1 MLLLKAETP
10 EPWDRGP
17 AGPEVNEDPVWMGV
31 PPKKRRR
38 KDKTKHTSVKPYN
51 ITVEMSDWLTRDVK
65 GEEMLKI
72 EVTAHFGLMS
82 L

>member
-10 EPWDRGP
+10 EPRDDGP
-17 AGPEVNEDPVWMGV
+17 ARPEVSEDPVWMGV
-31 PPKKRRR
+31 PPKK
-38 KDKTKHTSVKPYN
+38 KKKKKQNTSVKPYS